1 MTYRHVN
8 VPLGVVMYS
17 SDTTRFDPSKGKP
30 GRDVLGFA
38 LHCIFP
44 QSLSLKENITECWQ
58 RTQTK

>member
-44 QSLSLKENITECWQ
+44 QSLSLKENITEC
-58 RTQTK
+58 